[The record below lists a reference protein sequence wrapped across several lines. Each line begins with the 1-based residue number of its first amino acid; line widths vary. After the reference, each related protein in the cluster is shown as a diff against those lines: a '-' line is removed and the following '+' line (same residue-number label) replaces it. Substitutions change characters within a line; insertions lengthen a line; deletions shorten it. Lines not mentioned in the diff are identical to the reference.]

1 MKIGQFISEDEM
13 ARQGWEKLVKYGSI
27 SYVYTKE
34 NIGLIRNDIDGQ
46 IIRILDATEIKQ
58 IVELWDYVQSVVY
71 HTK

>member
-13 ARQGWEKLVKYGSI
+13 KRQGWKKLVKYGSI